1 MLSASEPKVY
11 FFNNGQNPPLR
22 NRIRLKKFLINL
34 FRNEGKKLDSINYIF
49 CTDRALLKT
58 NRQYLNHNYYTDII
72 TFNLSDDSEPI
83 RAEVYISLQRVS
95 ENAKKL
101 KSSIK
106 SELHRVIVHGAL
118 HLCGYNDSTEK
129 EKGIMRKREDYYLN
143 RYYR

>member
-72 TFNLSDDSEPI
+72 TFNLTDDSEPI

>member
-1 MLSASEPKVY
+1 M
-11 FFNNGQNPPLR
+11 
-22 NRIRLKKFLINL
+22 
-34 FRNEGKKLDSINYIF
+34 DSINYIF